1 MDCSWGGVEIYVPSD
16 WTVVFKC
23 NAFFGGCDDKRWQN
37 GNVNKENILVIRG
50 TLSFG
55 GLEVKDWRMKPH
67 PIIDYPFRWIPMLV
81 LAFILVATQVALVCG
96 YTGNDYLPA
105 LVDGVATIGWLAA
118 IAYLAWFVVGL
129 VSLFQTDIIMIIVG
143 SLLWLAGSFMI
154 CDIMVRIVGISYIP
168 FVQTIPFRLLFG
180 LPTLIAITLWYRLIV
195 TKEEVQNQ
203 ELDKE
208 LAAHQLTV
216 TEQQGEPQTE
226 LIDRI
231 TVKDG
236 SRIHLVKTDEL
247 IYIQACGDYVM
258 LITPTGEYLKE
269 QTMKYFET
277 HLSPDTFVRVHRS
290 TIVNVTQISRVELFG
305 KETYQL
311 LLKTG
316 VKLKVSLSG
325 YRLLKERLG
334 I

>member
-1 MDCSWGGVEIYVPSD
+1 
-16 WTVVFKC
+16 
-23 NAFFGGCDDKRWQN
+23 
-37 GNVNKENILVIRG
+37 
-50 TLSFG
+50 
-55 GLEVKDWRMKPH
+55 MKPH

-216 TEQQGEPQTE
+216 TEQQGEPQ
-226 LIDRI
+226 
-231 TVKDG
+231 
-236 SRIHLVKTDEL
+236 
-247 IYIQACGDYVM
+247 
-258 LITPTGEYLKE
+258 KE

>member
-1 MDCSWGGVEIYVPSD
+1 
-16 WTVVFKC
+16 
-23 NAFFGGCDDKRWQN
+23 
-37 GNVNKENILVIRG
+37 
-50 TLSFG
+50 
-55 GLEVKDWRMKPH
+55 
-67 PIIDYPFRWIPMLV
+67 MLV

-180 LPTLIAITLWYRLIV
+180 LPVLIAVTLWYRLI
-195 TKEEVQNQ
+195 TAKEEVLNQ
-203 ELDKE
+203 ELEKE
-208 LAAHQLTV
+208 LIAHQV
-216 TEQQGEPQTE
+216 VEAPVEVPAG

-236 SRIHLVKTDEL
+236 SRIHLIKADEL

-258 LITPTGEYLKE
+258 LITPSGEYLKE

-277 HLSPDTFVRVHRS
+277 HLPPETFVRVHRS

-311 LLKTG
+311 LLKNG
-316 VKLKVSLSG
+316 VKLRVSLSG

-334 I
+334 L

>member
-1 MDCSWGGVEIYVPSD
+1 
-16 WTVVFKC
+16 
-23 NAFFGGCDDKRWQN
+23 
-37 GNVNKENILVIRG
+37 
-50 TLSFG
+50 
-55 GLEVKDWRMKPH
+55 MKPH

-81 LAFILVATQVALVCG
+81 LALILVATQVALVCG

-168 FVQTIPFRLLFG
+168 FAQTIPFRLLFG
-180 LPTLIAITLWYRLIV
+180 LPVLIAVTLWYRLI
-195 TKEEVQNQ
+195 TAKEEVLNQ
-203 ELDKE
+203 ELEKE
-208 LAAHQLTV
+208 LIEHQV
-216 TEQQGEPQTE
+216 VEAPVEVPAG

-236 SRIHLVKTDEL
+236 SRIHLIKADEL

-258 LITPTGEYLKE
+258 LITPSGEYLKE

-277 HLSPDTFVRVHRS
+277 HLPPETFVRVHRS

-311 LLKTG
+311 LLKNG
-316 VKLKVSLSG
+316 VKLRVSLSG

-334 I
+334 L